1 MEGISHNINA
11 NGYKITAD
19 TEDVDDL
26 YNCGKKGSTVIRSF
40 LRELH
45 CKFNRDYLCVFVPH
59 K

>member
-26 YNCGKKGSTVIRSF
+26 YNCGKKRIDCNSVLF
-40 LRELH
+40 A
-45 CKFNRDYLCVFVPH
+45 
-59 K
+59 